1 MGVNSNTHTGPS
13 FPLTNRLARAAW
25 NVVQA
30 TAFRWSPRP
39 LHMWRNF
46 LLRLFG
52 AKVGHGAHIYPC
64 VRIWA
69 PWNLEVGAEAGV
81 ADGVILYSQGKI
93 SIGRRAVVSQGAHL
107 CAGTHDFECDGFPL
121 VVKPISVGAHAW
133 IAAEAFVHPGVEIG
147 EGSVIG
153 ARSVVVKNTP
163 PWTVCAGHPCLP
175 LRQRK
180 HINP

>member
-13 FPLTNRLARAAW
+13 FPLTDRLARAAW

-39 LHMWRNF
+39 LHAWRNF

-81 ADGVILYSQGKI
+81 ADGVILYSQGQI

-107 CAGTHDFECDGFPL
+107 CAGTHDFESDGFPL